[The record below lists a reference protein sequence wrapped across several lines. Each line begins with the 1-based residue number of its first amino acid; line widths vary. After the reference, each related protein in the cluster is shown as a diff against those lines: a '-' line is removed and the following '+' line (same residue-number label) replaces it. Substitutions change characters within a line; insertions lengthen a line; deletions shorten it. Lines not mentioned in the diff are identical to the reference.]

1 MQEIKDMET
10 YAPKPTVEHVIESVQ
25 ELSSCLE
32 NSPSVNLAFE
42 MVLIILE
49 RAKSLNKSEMDFYF
63 EKGRLSMISEL
74 NNELESKNK

>member
-1 MQEIKDMET
+1 MKDMET
-10 YAPKPTVEHVIESVQ
+10 YAPKPTVEYVIESVK

-49 RAKSLNKSEMDFYF
+49 RAKSLNKCEMEFYL

-74 NNELESKNK
+74 NNKLESKNK